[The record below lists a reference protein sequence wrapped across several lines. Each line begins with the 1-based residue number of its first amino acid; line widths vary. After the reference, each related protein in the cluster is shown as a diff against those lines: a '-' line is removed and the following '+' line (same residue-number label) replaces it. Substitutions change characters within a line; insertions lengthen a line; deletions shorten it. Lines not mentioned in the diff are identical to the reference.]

1 MIGIFVLGI
10 LAAIVGGMVLLL
22 ARGGCRRGTSNRGVA
37 YVFLV
42 GGGLAVVVSLIG
54 GLFTTIPAGNVGVV
68 IRFGGVTGAALTQ
81 GLQTKAPF
89 IDSVVRMSIK
99 TQVYGAKATA
109 ASQDLQDVG
118 TDIAVNYHLN
128 ADSAVDVY
136 KTLGLNYI
144 ETIAA
149 PAVQET
155 VKEITAKFLA
165 EDLILRRDAVKAA
178 ITDSLVLRLQGRG
191 IIVET
196 ISITNFEFSPVFS
209 AAIEAKVAALQAVLE
224 AQNKLERVKVEAQQ
238 AEAQAKGLANA
249 RIAQAT
255 GEAEYIRII
264 TEAQVN
270 SNKAIAGSLSPEV
283 LQYILLDRLAKNVQ
297 VMVVPSDKGLD
308 LVLPQM
314 KP

>member
-10 LAAIVGGMVLLL
+10 LAAIVGGIVFLL
-22 ARGGCRRGTSNRGVA
+22 ARRGGNSERRVA

-42 GGGLAVVVSLIG
+42 CGGLAMVVSLIG

-68 IRFGGVTGAALTQ
+68 TRFGGVTGAALPQ

-89 IDSVVRMSIK
+89 IDSVVRMSVK

-109 ASQDLQDVG
+109 ASQDLQDVE

-136 KTLGLNYI
+136 RSLGLNYI

-155 VKEITAKFLA
+155 VKEITAKYLA

-178 ITDSLVLRLQGRG
+178 ITDSLVSRLQGRG

-196 ISITNFEFSPVFS
+196 ISITNFKFSPVFS

-270 SNKAIAGSLSPEV
+270 SNNAIAGSLTPEV

-308 LVLPQM
+308 LVLPQL

>member
-1 MIGIFVLGI
+1 MTAILVLGI
-10 LAAIVGGMVLLL
+10 LVAIVGGI
-22 ARGGCRRGTSNRGVA
+22 
-37 YVFLV
+37 VFLINRSSRNANMGIGYALIAV
-42 GGGLAVVVSLIG
+42 GGLAILVSIVAA
-54 GLFTTIPAGNVGVV
+54 LFTTVPAGNVGVV
-68 IRFGGVTGAALTQ
+68 VRFGGVTGAALPQ

-89 IDSVVRMSIK
+89 IDSIVRMSIK
-99 TQVYGAKATA
+99 TEVYSAKATA
-109 ASQDLQDVG
+109 ASQDLQDVE

-128 ADSAVDVY
+128 ADAAVDVY
-136 KTLGLNYI
+136 RTLGLNYM

-155 VKEITAKFLA
+155 VKEITAKYLA
-165 EDLILRRDAVKAA
+165 EDLILRRDTVKAA
-178 ITDSLVLRLQGRG
+178 ITDSLTQRLQGRG
-191 IIVET
+191 IAVET
-196 ISITNFEFSPVFS
+196 ISITNFKFSPVFS

-270 SNKAIAGSLSPEV
+270 SNKSIAGSLSPEV

-297 VMVVPSDKGLD
+297 LMVVPSDKGLD
-308 LVLPQM
+308 LVLPQVQ
-314 KP
+314 P

>member
-1 MIGIFVLGI
+1 MTALFTMGV
-10 LAAIVGGMVLLL
+10 LAAIVGGI
-22 ARGGCRRGTSNRGVA
+22 
-37 YVFLV
+37 VFLV
-42 GGGLAVVVSLIG
+42 NRGGRRTSAGIPFIFLALGALAVVVALIASV
-54 GLFTTIPAGNVGVV
+54 FTTVPAGNVGVV
-68 IRFGGVTGAALTQ
+68 IRFGGVTGTALTQ

-99 TQVYGAKATA
+99 TEVYVAKATA
-109 ASQDLQDVG
+109 ASQDLQDVE

-128 ADSAVDVY
+128 GDSAVDVY
-136 KTLGLNYI
+136 KTLGLNYMQ
-144 ETIAA
+144 TIAA

-155 VKEITAKFLA
+155 VKEITAKYLA
-165 EDLILRRDAVKAA
+165 EDLILRRDTVKAA
-178 ITDSLVLRLQGRG
+178 ITDSLIQRLQGRG
-191 IIVET
+191 IVVET
-196 ISITNFEFSPVFS
+196 ISITNFKFSPVFS

-270 SNKAIAGSLSPEV
+270 SNKAIADSLSPEV

-297 VMVVPSDKGLD
+297 VMVVPSGNGID
-308 LVLPQM
+308 LVLPQV

>member
-1 MIGIFVLGI
+1 MIAIFVLGV
-10 LAAIVGGMVLLL
+10 LAVIVGIIVLLVSRGN
-22 ARGGCRRGTSNRGVA
+22 ARSNRTAGYIIVA
-37 YVFLV
+37 V
-42 GGGLAVVVSLIG
+42 GGLAALVSLVAG
-54 GLFTTIPAGNVGVV
+54 VFTTVPAGNVGVV
-68 IRFGGVTGAALTQ
+68 IRFGGVTGAALPQ

-99 TQVYGAKATA
+99 TQVYSAKATA

-118 TDIAVNYHLN
+118 TDIALNYHLDQG
-128 ADSAVDVY
+128 AAVEVY
-136 KTLGLNYI
+136 KTLGLNYM
-144 ETIAA
+144 ETLAA

-155 VKEITAKFLA
+155 VKEITAKYLA

-178 ITDSLVLRLQGRG
+178 ITESLTQRLQGRG

-196 ISITNFEFSPVFS
+196 ISITNFEFSQVFS

-249 RIAQAT
+249 RIAQAN

-270 SNKAIAGSLSPEV
+270 SNKAIADSLSPEV
-283 LQYILLDRLAKNVQ
+283 LRYILLDRLADNIQ
-297 VMVVPSDKGLD
+297 LMVVPSDNGLD
-308 LVLPQM
+308 LVLPELQ
-314 KP
+314 P

>member
-1 MIGIFVLGI
+1 MIAIFVLGVLAAI
-10 LAAIVGGMVLLL
+10 IGGFMLAVRHGKTVTNRGAGYLFLVVGGLAAIV
-22 ARGGCRRGTSNRGVA
+22 
-37 YVFLV
+37 
-42 GGGLAVVVSLIG
+42 SLIASV
-54 GLFTTIPAGNVGVV
+54 FTTVPAGNVGVV
-68 IRFGGVTGAALTQ
+68 IRFGGVTGAALPQ

-89 IDSVVRMSIK
+89 IDSIVRMSIK
-99 TQVYGAKATA
+99 TEVYSASATA

-118 TDIAVNYHLN
+118 TDIALNYHLN
-128 ADSAVDVY
+128 SDAAVEVY
-136 KTLGLNYI
+136 KTLGLNYM

-165 EDLILRRDAVKAA
+165 EDLILRRDTVKAA
-178 ITDSLVLRLQGRG
+178 INDSLTQRLQGRG

-270 SNKAIAGSLSPEV
+270 SNTAIAGSLSPEV

-297 VMVVPSDKGLD
+297 IMVVPSDKGLD
-308 LVLPQM
+308 LVLPQIQ
-314 KP
+314 P

>member
-1 MIGIFVLGI
+1 MIAIFVLSI
-10 LAAIVGGMVLLL
+10 LAAIIAGIVLLIG
-22 ARGGCRRGTSNRGVA
+22 RGGKRSRGNRGA
-37 YVFLV
+37 YIILIL
-42 GGGLAVVVSLIG
+42 GGLAALVSLIASV
-54 GLFTTIPAGNVGVV
+54 FTTVPAGNVGVV
-68 IRFGGVTGAALTQ
+68 IRFGGVTGTALPQ

-99 TQVYGAKATA
+99 TQVYSAKATA

-118 TDIAVNYHLN
+118 TDIALNYHLN
-128 ADSAVDVY
+128 SDAAVEVY
-136 KTLGLNYI
+136 KTLGLNYM

-155 VKEITAKFLA
+155 VKEITAKYLA
-165 EDLILRRDAVKAA
+165 EDLILRRDTVKAA
-178 ITDSLVLRLQGRG
+178 ITDSLIQRLQGRG

-238 AEAQAKGLANA
+238 AEAQAKGLASA
-249 RIAQAT
+249 RIAQAN

-270 SNKAIAGSLSPEV
+270 SNKAIADSLSPEV
-283 LQYILLDRLAKNVQ
+283 LQYILLDRLADNIEL
-297 VMVVPSDKGLD
+297 MVVPSENGLD
-308 LVLPQM
+308 LVLPDL